1 MTQPR
6 NKPLKSSIRAA
17 YILTILPLAG
27 CGTLGYQEDPRH
39 GVAVREAVERQTHQA
54 IIEGSDPELLH
65 CMMIMRQRGYTRG
78 QDGESARAPLQRY
91 QRELHKPGLPQDI
104 KPLVNQ

>member
-1 MTQPR
+1 M
-6 NKPLKSSIRAA
+6 KPSIRAA
-17 YILTILPLAG
+17 YVLTILPLAG
-27 CGTLGYQEDPRH
+27 CGTLGYQEDPRL
-39 GVAVREAVERQTHQA
+39 GVSVREAVERQTRQA
-54 IIEGSDPELLH
+54 MIEGSDPELMH

-91 QRELHKPGLPQDI
+91 QRELQKPISPQDT